1 MLRKK
6 ILFMKWPIVFI
17 CMLVFSLKTFAQ
29 QNTLPYFIDQA
40 KTNSPLLSGLQ
51 SQQQLNSI
59 DSLLLL
65 ASLKPQV
72 KLTSINS
79 YAPVIAGIG
88 YDAAITNVGNFA
100 TLVGV
105 SKELIPRKTLAAKM
119 DNFRLQNDSLNIVYK
134 ISEQDLKRTV
144 SAQFINAYGS
154 LQQLVEVKKILDLLN
169 NEEKILRALTQKN
182 VYKQTEYLT
191 FLVTLQQQQLQLSQ
205 DSIQYSNDLSLLRY
219 IAGITDTDFVEL
231 IEPESLPYSNDGFLD
246 SLFLQQYTI
255 DSLLLKNT
263 KTLVDASYAPKISVY
278 GDAGF
283 NSTLAYSA
291 YKNFGISAG
300 ISLEIPISDGG
311 QKKLAYEKIDIADK
325 QRIKNRDFY
334 NNQYAQQI
342 AGLQTQLRNTEGLI
356 AQINNQ
362 LKYSETL
369 VQADEKLLQAGE
381 LTIADFILALQ
392 NHLSAQSL
400 LTQNKIARLQ
410 VINQINYWV
419 K

>member
-1 MLRKK
+1 
-6 ILFMKWPIVFI
+6 MKWAIVFI
-17 CMLVFSLKTFAQ
+17 CIVVFTAQTFAQ
-29 QNTLPYFIDQA
+29 QNTLSYFIEQA

-100 TLVGV
+100 TLIGV
-105 SKELIPRKTLAAKM
+105 SKELVPRKTLDAKFE
-119 DNFRLQNDSLNIVYK
+119 NFRLQSDSLNIAYK
-134 ISEQDLKRTV
+134 ISAQDLSRTIT
-144 SAQFINAYGS
+144 AQFINAYGS
-154 LQQLVEVKKILDLLN
+154 LQQLIEVKKILDLLN

-191 FLVTLQQQQLQLSQ
+191 FLVTLQQQQLQQSQ
-205 DSIQYSNDLSLLRY
+205 DSIQYINDLSLLRY
-219 IAGITDTDFVEL
+219 FAGIRDTDLVEL
-231 IEPESLPYSNDGFLD
+231 IEPVALPFSNDAFLD
-246 SLFLQQYTI
+246 SVFLKQFVI
-255 DSLLLKNT
+255 DSLMLKNT
-263 KTLVDASYAPKISVY
+263 KTLVDASYAPRISVY

-311 QKKLAYEKIDIADK
+311 QKKLAYDKIDIAEK

-334 NNQYAQQI
+334 SNQYVQQI
-342 AGLQTQLRNTEGLI
+342 AGLQKQLHDTEGLI

-362 LKYSETL
+362 LKFSETL

-392 NHLSAQSL
+392 NHLASQSL

>member
-1 MLRKK
+1 
-6 ILFMKWPIVFI
+6 MKWL
-17 CMLVFSLKTFAQ
+17 LVFVCCSVLSLNLFAQ
-29 QNTLPYFIDQA
+29 QNTLSYFIEKA
-40 KTNSPLLSGLQ
+40 TTNSPLLSGLQ

-59 DSLLLL
+59 DSMLLL
-65 ASLKPQV
+65 ASMKPQV

-79 YAPVIAGIG
+79 YAPVIGGIG

-105 SKELIPRKTLAAKM
+105 SKELVPRKTLAAKFE
-119 DNFRLQNDSLNIVYK
+119 NLRLQNDSLQIAYT
-134 ISEQDLKRTV
+134 ITAQELKRTV
-144 SAQFINAYGS
+144 TAQFINAYGS
-154 LQQLVEVKKILDLLN
+154 LQQLIAVKKILDLLN

-191 FLVTLQQQQLQLSQ
+191 FLVTMQQQQLQQSQ
-205 DSIQYSNDLSLLRY
+205 DSIQYANDLSLLRY
-219 IAGITDTDFVEL
+219 IAGIADTSFIEL
-231 IEPESLPYSNDGFLD
+231 AEPESLSFSNITFLD
-246 SLFLQQYTI
+246 SVFLKQFLL

-291 YKNFGISAG
+291 YKNFGVSAG

-311 QKKLAYEKIDIADK
+311 QKKLEYQKIDIAEN

-334 NNQYAQQI
+334 TSQFTQQM
-342 AGLQTQLRNTEGLI
+342 AGLQKQLQATEGFI
-356 AQINNQ
+356 EQINNQ

-369 VQADEKLLQAGE
+369 VQANEKLLEAGE

-392 NHLSAQSL
+392 NHLAAQSL

-410 VINQINYWV
+410 VINQINYW
-419 K
+419 KK